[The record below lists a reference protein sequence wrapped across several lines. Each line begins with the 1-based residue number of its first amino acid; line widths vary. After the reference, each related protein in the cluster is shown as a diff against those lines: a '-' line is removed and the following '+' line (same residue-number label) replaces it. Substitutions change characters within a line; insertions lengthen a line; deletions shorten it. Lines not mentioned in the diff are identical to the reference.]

1 MIKAFLFLLFF
12 TVKCFSYTY
21 VKTDI
26 LYGNV
31 IDLIIHALKV
41 LISNI
46 LLIFFSTMR
55 SGLDKKEN

>member
-1 MIKAFLFLLFF
+1 MLLL
-12 TVKCFSYTY
+12 Y

-31 IDLIIHALKV
+31 KNLIIHALKV

-46 LLIFFSTMR
+46 LLRKYFSTMR
-55 SGLDKKEN
+55 CGLDKKEN